1 MSEQPNQRVSRVAQ
15 VITRIAAVTVFA
27 GGSLGLAR
35 LFPRLVEM
43 KANTA
48 LGFILGGVSLW
59 LRRERHGPAIA
70 RWAGQALALGVIALG
85 ATALCEFFFNWF
97 AGFDQWLI
105 KSPEAAPLPGRMS
118 YLTALNFFL
127 IGLGLL
133 LMERKERRGPRP
145 GQFFTLTAIMVCL
158 LAVIGYIVHVG
169 VFYGE
174 TSLFPGT
181 WMHRYTTGCFILLG
195 TGILCARP
203 EGSLMRVL
211 TSRTDGG
218 FILRRLL
225 LLPVAVPLAV
235 GMIPLVMRHFHLTN
249 PQIGSWLFSF
259 GDILVF
265 TMIFWW
271 NAALLYRMEVKR
283 QAAADELKTLNTE
296 LERRVEQRTGQV
308 LAANRELKDEV
319 AERRQAVEEVRKLN
333 ASLEQRVN
341 DRTAQINTAY
351 KELESFSY
359 SVSHDLRAPLRAIG
373 NYSAML
379 LEENPQLSEASRN
392 YLQSAQ
398 RNVEKMQR
406 LIDDLLAFS
415 RVSHHKLQKQPVA
428 LDEVARQCFADL
440 QSEAKGREI
449 NLTVQSNL
457 QCRADPALL
466 RQLLLNL
473 LSNAIKFTRR
483 RGVALIEVGS
493 APAADAASGPV
504 FFVRDNGAGFDMA
517 SVGKLFGVFQRLHRE
532 SEYEGTGLGLAI
544 VQNIVNRH
552 GGRIWAESAP
562 EKGATFFFT
571 LPD

>member
-15 VITRIAAVTVFA
+15 VITRIAVGIVFA
-27 GGSLGLAR
+27 AGLLRLAR
-35 LFPRLVEM
+35 FFPNILEM

-48 LGFILGGVSLW
+48 LGFTVAGAALW
-59 LRRERHGPAIA
+59 LRRERHGPAVA
-70 RWAGQALALGVIALG
+70 RWAGQALSLGVVALG
-85 ATALCEFFFNWF
+85 AIALCVFFFNWF
-97 AGFDQWLI
+97 PRFDQWLI
-105 KSPEAAPLPGRMS
+105 KAPETAPLPGRMS

-145 GQFFTLTAIMVCL
+145 GQFFTLMAIMVCL
-158 LAVIGYIVHVG
+158 LAVIGHITRLG

-181 WMHRYTTGCFILLG
+181 RMHQDTTFCFLLLG

-211 TSRTDGG
+211 TSQTDGG

-225 LLPVAVPLAV
+225 LLPVIVPLAV
-235 GMIPLVMRHFHLTN
+235 GMIPLVLRYFHLTN

-265 TMIFWW
+265 TLIFWW
-271 NAALLYRMEVKR
+271 NAALLYRLDLKR
-283 QAAADELKTLNTE
+283 QAAADELKALNSD
-296 LERRVEQRTGQV
+296 LEMRVEQRTGQM
-308 LAANRELKDEV
+308 LAANRELKEEV
-319 AERRQAVEEVRKLN
+319 AERRHAEDEVRKLN
-333 ASLEQRVN
+333 ANLEQRVS
-341 DRTAQINTAY
+341 DRTAQINSAY

-373 NYSAML
+373 NYSSML
-379 LEENPQLSEASRN
+379 LEENPALSEQSRN
-392 YLQSAQ
+392 YLLSAQ

-415 RVSHHKLQKQPVA
+415 RVSHHQLQKQAVS

-440 QSEAKGREI
+440 QAEAKGREI
-449 NLTVQSNL
+449 NLTVQANL
-457 QCRADPALL
+457 QCQADPALL
-466 RQLLLNL
+466 RQLMLNL

-483 RGVALIEVGS
+483 RGVAMIEVGS
-493 APAADAASGPV
+493 APPVDTGSGPV

-552 GGRIWAESAP
+552 GGRVWAESAP
-562 EKGATFFFT
+562 DKGATFYFT